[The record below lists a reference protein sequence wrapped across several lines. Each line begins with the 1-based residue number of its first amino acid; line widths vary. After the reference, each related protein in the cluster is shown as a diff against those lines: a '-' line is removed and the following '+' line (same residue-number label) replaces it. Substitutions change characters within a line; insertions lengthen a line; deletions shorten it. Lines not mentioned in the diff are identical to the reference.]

1 MVAWMIQVLGD
12 WGLPG
17 IFFLMVLENVFP
29 PIPSEVIMALAGFN
43 VAQGRLSFVGVVVAG
58 ILGTLVGNAAWY
70 EVARAIGVERVR
82 PLIDRYGKWF
92 AISPED
98 FRQAEHVLAKY
109 GPWALSFGRLLPG
122 IRTLISVPAG
132 LIGIPRLVF
141 YGWTALGTGVWLSFL
156 TGAGMVLEDHYD
168 KIDKWVEPLGYVV
181 VALFVGGYLAHLVR
195 VWLRSRKT
203 S

>member
-43 VAQGRLSFVGVVVAG
+43 VAQGRMTFVGVVVAG

-109 GPWALSFGRLLPG
+109 GPFAICLWPPPERASLSATRTTTRASRRRHRLRPEPSSAESWSGRCN
-122 IRTLISVPAG
+122 
-132 LIGIPRLVF
+132 LV
-141 YGWTALGTGVWLSFL
+141 V
-156 TGAGMVLEDHYD
+156 H
-168 KIDKWVEPLGYVV
+168 V
-181 VALFVGGYLAHLVR
+181 VA
-195 VWLRSRKT
+195 
-203 S
+203 

>member
-1 MVAWMIQVLGD
+1 MIQVLGD

-43 VAQGRLSFVGVVVAG
+43 VAQGRMTFVGVVVAG
-58 ILGTLVGNAAWY
+58 TLGTLVGNAAWY

-98 FRQAEHVLAKY
+98 FRQAERLLAKY
-109 GPWALSFGRLLPG
+109 GPFAICLGRLLPG
-122 IRTLISVPAG
+122 VRTLISVPAG
-132 LIGIPRLVF
+132 LIRIPRLAF
-141 YGWTALGTGVWLSFL
+141 YGWTALGTSVWLSFL

-181 VALFVGGYLAHLVR
+181 VALVVGGYLAHLVR
-195 VWLRSRKT
+195 VWLRSRKAG
-203 S
+203 